1 MLKRLSNRL
10 SESVSAKSLAVFR
23 IGVGLVLAWEA
34 ERYLRRGWVARY
46 WIEPDFNFQY
56 TLFRWLE
63 PLPGDGMLWL
73 FYALFVAAI
82 LVTVG
87 LFYRGAMAFFL
98 LGFSYAFLLEESRY
112 LNHTYLICLLSFV
125 MLLVPA
131 SRTWSL
137 DALLFPRRPTVPAWS
152 VWLIRFQIAVPYF
165 FGGVAKIN
173 PDWLRAEP
181 MRGWL
186 ASKQDVPLL
195 GRVVDEPWMAYLFSY
210 GGLLLDLT
218 VIPLL
223 LWRCSRPFAFVALTF
238 FHMTNDR
245 LFNIGIFPWIMLLA
259 TAIFL
264 EPDWPKRL
272 WQDLH
277 TSPRTTAPPVVLGA
291 ITTVGYALFLSGGIS
306 LVPVVIAL
314 SSGIVLGWVFVA
326 RPSESLE
333 VVPHRT
339 NVQLRPLV
347 ATLLAAWLL
356 VQSAAPL
363 RHFLLPGR
371 SSWTEEGHRF
381 TWHMMLR
388 SKSGDLLYLVSDR
401 ASGEQLEVDPAE
413 VVPDWQHQELVDSP
427 HMILQFARYT
437 AERFA
442 AIGFPDIEVRAI
454 SRASLNFREPQL
466 MIDPNVDLAA
476 IMPSLRHADFI
487 MPLVTP
493 LASDSQAPQ

>member
-137 DALLFPRRPTVPAWS
+137 DALLFPRHPTVPAWS

-173 PDWLRAEP
+173 PDWLRGEP

-186 ASKQDVPLL
+186 SNEQDVPLL
-195 GRVVDEPWMAYLFSY
+195 GRLVDEPWLAYLFSY

-223 LWRCSRPFAFVALTF
+223 LWRRSRPFAFAALTI
-238 FHMTNDR
+238 FHLTNDR

-259 TAIFL
+259 TTIFL
-264 EPDWPKRL
+264 EPDWPTQL
-272 WQDLH
+272 WRDLRA
-277 TSPRTTAPPVVLGA
+277 SPRSTAPLVVIGA
-291 ITTVGYALFLSGGIS
+291 IATTGYAWFLKGGVEP
-306 LVPVVIAL
+306 VPLVIAL
-314 SSGIVLGWVFVA
+314 SSGAVLGWVFVA
-326 RPSESLE
+326 RPSESSASGS
-333 VVPHRT
+333 HRK

-347 ATLLAAWLL
+347 ATLLGAWLL
-356 VQSAAPL
+356 LQTLAPL

-371 SSWTEEGHRF
+371 SSWTEEGQRF

-388 SKSGDLLYLVSDR
+388 SKSGDLLYLVTDR
-401 ASGEQLEVDPAE
+401 ATGEQLEVDPAE
-413 VVPDWQHQELVDSP
+413 VVPDWQHKELVDSP

-442 AIGFPDIEVRAI
+442 AIGFPDVEVRAI

-476 IMPSLRHADFI
+476 IMPSLQHADFI